1 MNVRTQTFNPGEL
14 PLVLLALAE
23 IEPRKA
29 YEFLS
34 ELKRLFGPNYR
45 PSPGGVYPALTAL
58 REEGLLETEV
68 EGRAKRYHLTRVG
81 RDALDKRRGALAAL
95 EERTGARVQ
104 HDGSLRP
111 VLDRFVQ
118 RAMKASG
125 RVDPEQVA
133 EVLGRA
139 TDEIEKLRGGVRV
152 GKQ

>member
-34 ELKRLFGPNYR
+34 ELKRLFGPGYR

-58 REEGLLETEV
+58 REEGLVDAEM
-68 EGRAKRYHLTRVG
+68 EGRANRYYLTSVG
-81 RDALDKRRGALAAL
+81 REALDKRRDQLAAL

-104 HDGSLRP
+104 DDASLRP
-111 VLDRFVQ
+111 ALDRFTQRVMKLSGRVEPEDVVAVLDR
-118 RAMKASG
+118 AAK
-125 RVDPEQVA
+125 
-133 EVLGRA
+133 
-139 TDEIEKLRGGVRV
+139 EIEKMRGGVRV
-152 GKQ
+152 GK